1 MTWKV
6 ISFTEVMV
14 PVEPY
19 KQVGIVVVVENENG
33 EKRFARANSS
43 YFGRIVIG
51 TEGIIK
57 EVETPFGKLSMF
69 EPIAMQERRKVA
81 LITGGSRGIGRA
93 IAKKFAEHGYRV
105 IIADIVEDAV
115 AKETIKELEM
125 MGAEPLF
132 IKMDVSKQKDVVEGA
147 ALVRREAGHIDVI
160 VNNAGI
166 TKDRSVEKMT
176 ESDWDAVMN
185 VNLKGAFLVSKEFSE
200 LMKQSGGG
208 TIINISSIVGVEGN
222 IGQANYAASKAGL
235 IALGNT
241 LAKELAPYNIRVVSI
256 APGFV
261 NTGMV
266 SAVPQNI
273 IREYLKKL
281 PTPRLIEPEEIASL
295 VLEIAENRA
304 INGGVYL
311 IDLGESISFPRT

>member
-1 MTWKV
+1 MAWKV

-19 KQVGIVVVVENENG
+19 KQVGIVVVVED
-33 EKRFARANSS
+33 EKGSRRFARTSSS
-43 YFGRIVIG
+43 YFGRISIG
-51 TEGIIK
+51 TEGTIK
-57 EVETPFGKLSMF
+57 DIETPFGRLPIF
-69 EPIAMQERRKVA
+69 EPIGIPQRRKVA

-105 IIADIVEDAV
+105 IIADIAEDPV
-115 AKETIKELEM
+115 AKETIGELDR
-125 MGAEPLF
+125 MGAQPIF
-132 IKMDVSKQKDVVEGA
+132 IKMDVSKQKDVAEGA
-147 ALVRREAGHIDVI
+147 SIVRREVGYIDVI

-166 TKDRSVEKMT
+166 TKDRGIEKMT
-176 ESDWDAVMN
+176 ESEWDAVIS
-185 VNLKGAFLVSKEFSE
+185 VNLKGAFLVSKEFSD
-200 LMKQSGGG
+200 LMKQCGGG
-208 TIINISSIVGVEGN
+208 AIINISSIVGIEGN

-241 LAKELAPYNIRVVSI
+241 LAKELAPYNIRVISI

-261 NTGMV
+261 QTGMV

-281 PTPRLIEPEEIASL
+281 PIPRLIEPEEIASL

-304 INGGVYL
+304 INGSVYL
-311 IDLGESISFPRT
+311 IDLGGSISFPRT